1 MVGVKHDDARRAKMV
16 AGMRHDTDDESRN
29 NMLSTAWVRCGAIAP
44 KDTSR
49 ALVAKFDSERYFHRV
64 L

>member
-29 NMLSTAWVRCGAIAP
+29 NMLSTAWVRIAP
-44 KDTSR
+44 KDT
-49 ALVAKFDSERYFHRV
+49 ALWWRS
-64 L
+64 

>member
-29 NMLSTAWVRCGAIAP
+29 NMLSTAWVRIATERHP
-44 KDTSR
+44 PR
-49 ALVAKFDSERYFHRV
+49 ALVAKFDSERYFHV